1 MNVFKELFYLIKK
14 HRRLKYVDKECDK
27 YFKLEKDLNKQR
39 IYVNFLIKSFE
50 KDYGENLR
58 KPLN

>member
-1 MNVFKELFYLIKK
+1 MNVFKERFYLIKK
-14 HRRLKYVDKECDK
+14 YRRLKYLDKQCDK
-27 YFKLEKDLNKQR
+27 YFKIEKDLNKQR
-39 IYVNFLIKSFE
+39 IYVNSLIKNFE